1 MQTLYHNTHYSIN
14 TTLSTSSDPSSPR
27 LCHIIFFNHVGR
39 ADRVEFLHV
48 STRSTRPK
56 ILKTAPQRCHLNCQ
70 HYKSCSR
77 IRHRDRSMRRV
88 REPRPRQN
96 HREKQR
102 HCQHRHFHFNYQ
114 QKRPLTSFA
123 SSYATSFASTAFLK
137 TSDKLPLR
145 AQDQLEVD
153 TGQVGRSQVKASK
166 NP

>member
-1 MQTLYHNTHYSIN
+1 MPQAIL
-14 TTLSTSSDPSSPR
+14 
-27 LCHIIFFNHVGR
+27 FNHVEHV
-39 ADRVEFLHV
+39 DRVEFLHV

-56 ILKTAPQRCHLNCQ
+56 ILKTAPQRCHLNYQ

-102 HCQHRHFHFNYQ
+102 FCQYSRVHFNYQ
-114 QKRPLTSFA
+114 QKRPLTPLA
-123 SSYATSFASTAFLK
+123 SSHATSFASTAFLK

-145 AQDQLEVD
+145 AQDRLEVD
-153 TGQVGRSQVKASK
+153 ARQVGRGQAQASK